1 MTENKETLNDAN
13 ASVVWSRPKCIG
25 LDRANDFEAAQNLN
39 GHFELTTE
47 RWFMSW
53 KLRAGKAHL
62 SG

>member
-1 MTENKETLNDAN
+1 M
-13 ASVVWSRPKCIG
+13 I
-25 LDRANDFEAAQNLN
+25 FEAAQNLN

-53 KLRAGKAHL
+53 KLRAGKAQL